1 MAADAEL
8 PLLAAPA
15 EGVPPVAADS
25 AQLQET
31 IDSLAAGTGPLA
43 IDTERA
49 HGFRYSS
56 RAYLIQLRRAGSGTH
71 LVDPIR
77 FWNDEEPADLS
88 ALGAVVADAVARV
101 CTDDPDE
108 ALRRLGGGEF
118 SVLRGVVAGAAR
130 VGRVIVLDGL
140 ATSIAAL
147 AAVRAEPWIQAH
159 LVAGQCSREPAHR
172 AVLDEL
178 GVEPL
183 LDLRI
188 RSGEG
193 VGAALAVG
201 LLRDALM
208 LRRDVATTR

>member
-1 MAADAEL
+1 M
-8 PLLAAPA
+8 
-15 EGVPPVAADS
+15 
-25 AQLQET
+25 
-31 IDSLAAGTGPLA
+31 
-43 IDTERA
+43 
-49 HGFRYSS
+49 
-56 RAYLIQLRRAGSGTH
+56 
-71 LVDPIR
+71 
-77 FWNDEEPADLS
+77 
-88 ALGAVVADAVARV
+88 
-101 CTDDPDE
+101 
-108 ALRRLGGGEF
+108 
-118 SVLRGVVAGAAR
+118 LRGVVAGAAR
-130 VGRVIVLDGL
+130 AGRVIVLDGL

-178 GVEPL
+178 GLEPL